1 MTAKRASP
9 RKQPARAKA
18 KSQPRALAESA
29 VLVILESTPPASG
42 AAAAIDEDRRRQLI
56 AAEAYFLAERRGFV
70 AGHELEDWV
79 AAEATVESRLRDS
92 QAA

>member
-9 RKQPARAKA
+9 RNPSAKTKVKRPAKA
-18 KSQPRALAESA
+18 LTDNAA
-29 VLVILESTPPASG
+29 LVILESTAPVSSLTAPV
-42 AAAAIDEDRRRQLI
+42 DPETRRQMV
-56 AAEAYFLAERRGFV
+56 AAEAYFRAERRGFA

-79 AAEATVESRLRDS
+79 AAEAAVDSRLNQM